1 MNQISTISVPLSN
14 SIRSLTL
21 EHNEI
26 VALSSIRGLISLPI
40 LEYLSLRGN
49 NISSVFLN
57 CEDKD
62 ETPFQFSP
70 TLSSL
75 DMAYN
80 SITSWSFI
88 NALPNILP
96 GLLSLR
102 ISNNPLYDQPVALS
116 KATNIPEKPM
126 TVDEAFML
134 TLARLASI
142 NTLNYS
148 KISKQDRTNG
158 ELYYLS
164 LIGKELSASP
174 QSEENHII
182 SNHPRYKELC
192 DKYGEPTI
200 KRSTDEGKSG
210 TINPRSVAGRLVM
223 FTFYLSPTSD
233 CVEGLEIKKEQKYG
247 IPKTLD
253 IYRIKALVSRLFGLL
268 PLTFKL
274 IWETEEWDPEE
285 QVHLFGD
292 EWDSSGDEETKDAKA
307 IRKTDC
313 SETNPGNPQKI
324 MIRDGGNKFIKRE
337 VELVD
342 STRQVGFWFDNFK
355 EARIRVEPIV

>member
-1 MNQISTISVPLSN
+1 MNQISAISVPLSN

-26 VALSSIRGLISLPI
+26 VALSSIRGLVSLPV
-40 LEYLSLRGN
+40 LEHLSLRGN
-49 NISSVFLN
+49 NISGVFLN
-57 CEDKD
+57 RD
-62 ETPFQFSP
+62 EISFQFSP

-75 DMAYN
+75 DIAYN
-80 SITSWSFI
+80 NISSWSFI
-88 NALPNILP
+88 NDLPNVFP
-96 GLLSLR
+96 GLFSLR
-102 ISNNPLYDQPVALS
+102 ISNNPLYDQPVTRS
-116 KATNIPEKPM
+116 KTTSIPGKPM

-148 KISKQDRTNG
+148 KISKPDRTNG
-158 ELYYLS
+158 EMYYLS

-174 QSEENHII
+174 QNEETNIL

-200 KRSTDEGKSG
+200 KRSTDEGNFG
-210 TINPRSVAGRLVM
+210 TVHPRSVAGRLVV
-223 FTFYLSPTSD
+223 FTFYLPRTLD
-233 CVEGLEIKKEQKYG
+233 CGDGPEIKKEQKCE

-253 IYRIKALVSRLFGLL
+253 IYRIKALVSRFFGLP

-285 QVHLFGD
+285 QVHLFDD
-292 EWDSSGDEETKDAKA
+292 EWDSSGDEETKRENA
-307 IRKTDC
+307 IGKIN
-313 SETNPGNPQKI
+313 SFENNPQKVL
-324 MIRDGGNKFIKRE
+324 IRADGNKFIKRE

-342 STRQVGFWFDNFK
+342 STRQIGFWFDDNFK
-355 EARIRVEPIV
+355 EARIRVEPIER